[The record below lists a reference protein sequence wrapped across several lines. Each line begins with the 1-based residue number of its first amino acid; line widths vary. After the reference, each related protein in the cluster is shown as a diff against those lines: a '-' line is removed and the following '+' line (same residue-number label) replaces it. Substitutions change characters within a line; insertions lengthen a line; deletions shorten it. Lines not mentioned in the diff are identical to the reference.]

1 MSPDI
6 ISRKKDCCQE
16 KDGGVKTPGFR
27 ADIQKQ
33 RKEIPVGRMPP
44 RKNVTYSPLTHLHL
58 FGNLMD
64 TRGEGM
70 IEKNVGE
77 RIRSRRKQLN
87 LSQEKLAL
95 KADVDR
101 TYLAGVEQGK
111 RNISIRNL
119 EKILS
124 ALEISFADFFTGI

>member
-1 MSPDI
+1 
-6 ISRKKDCCQE
+6 
-16 KDGGVKTPGFR
+16 
-27 ADIQKQ
+27 
-33 RKEIPVGRMPP
+33 
-44 RKNVTYSPLTHLHL
+44 
-58 FGNLMD
+58 
-64 TRGEGM
+64 M

-87 LSQEKLAL
+87 LSQEKLAQ